1 MREGTP
7 ENTAALG
14 MSAGK
19 HRFAARVGVQL
30 WDFEAR
36 RGNTLRLGRLRPPGQ
51 VAMVTKRSQETEKA
65 DAQLE
70 RLSHSFTRAWTRPT

>member
-1 MREGTP
+1 MREGTT

-19 HRFAARVGVQL
+19 YRFAARVGVQL

-36 RGNTLRLGRLRPPGQ
+36 RGNALRLGRLRPPGK
-51 VAMVTKRSQETEKA
+51 VAMVTKRSQER
-65 DAQLE
+65 E
-70 RLSHSFTRAWTRPT
+70 RRQMPS